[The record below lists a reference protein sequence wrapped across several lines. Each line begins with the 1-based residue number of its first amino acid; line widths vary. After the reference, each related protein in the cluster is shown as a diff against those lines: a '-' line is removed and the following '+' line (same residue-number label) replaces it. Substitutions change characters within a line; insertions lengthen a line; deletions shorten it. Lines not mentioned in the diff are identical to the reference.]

1 MSGWDSYISTLTT
14 ASPHI
19 ERAAIVGVDGS
30 VWART
35 EGDKQFA
42 ATEAELKSL
51 VTGFNTPDQ
60 VPARGADLEQIHYV
74 VPRADDTVI
83 FGKKD
88 KTGFFAAKSQ
98 QAVLIAIYKGDSAE
112 GTEVRSA
119 VEKLSQYLASTGY

>member
-1 MSGWDSYISTLTT
+1 MSGWDSYINSLTE
-14 ASPHI
+14 ASPCI

-42 ATEAELKSL
+42 ATEAELKTL
-51 VTGFNTPDQ
+51 VTGFNAPEK

-74 VPRADDTVI
+74 VPRADEAVI
-83 FGKKD
+83 FGKRD

-98 QAVLIAIYKGDSAE
+98 KAVLIAIYKGDSAE
-112 GTEVRSA
+112 GSTVRTA
-119 VEKLSQYLASTGY
+119 VEKLAEYLSSTGY